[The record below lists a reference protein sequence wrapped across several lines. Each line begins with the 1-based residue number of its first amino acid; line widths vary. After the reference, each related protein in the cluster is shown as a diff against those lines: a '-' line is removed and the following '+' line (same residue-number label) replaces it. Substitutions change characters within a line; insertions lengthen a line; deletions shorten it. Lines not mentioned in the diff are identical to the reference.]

1 MIMHCYRISTF
12 QPIARKLAQIAA
24 LGVALS
30 MIQATLAPSAHAAD
44 NKAPTSAAGVI
55 VGTVTNK
62 ATGNGLIGAKVEI
75 TALNLSAFVDNTG
88 RYLLNAP
95 AGTHELLVT
104 YTGLDSQTIPVVVSS
119 GQPAVRD
126 FVLTSSVMMLD
137 AFKVAS
143 IKEGLS
149 SAMTQQRNAD
159 NLKNVASMDSLSDL
173 PNMNATELAI
183 RLPGVTFANPG
194 DEVVEVISV
203 RGMGAGMTSITIDGG
218 GMSSFSAQNRNTRM
232 TAFTGNMFESLE
244 LTKGQTPDR
253 SVDSLGGGVNFKTKS
268 PLNQAEKRR
277 VSYSFTA
284 RQAPWFTEQV
294 PLREQR
300 RTHALFNGSY
310 IEKFAI
316 FGSDTENLAVSVN
329 AFYSEN
335 AFGFFRTNRDYQQ
348 TNAQPAFV
356 WDYRTQDNYNNRKQR
371 SLSTKWDYRLSRNSL
386 IKLNLIYNDAP
397 EPMRRQYQTRAYAG
411 SQTTVP
417 NATSTGVVPGWTDRI
432 TTVRAVPTA
441 ATATSSTT
449 APALIDETSNLIN
462 REQRLRHMDF
472 GGEHRLG
479 ELEAD
484 WGVLWSRTRYRYLGA
499 EGQLISRLGN
509 VPFIGPNGGA
519 GSATNNIV
527 GPNGETGVGWILDRT
542 QSDLYPRFIQ
552 NGGLD
557 FTNPNNYRPAVNGL
571 STQSGNLDIDF
582 IREARANLKYLLPI
596 NAFTA
601 YLKTGASIRDHNVEL
616 FRVNRRWSYIGTAAL
631 PYDPSI
637 LMWDTV
643 KTGRKIPQWEAAQFF
658 QNGQPTNQALWQEDK
673 YYYENNRRTASN
685 KVNETITGY
694 YIMAQGKIG
703 QNGFLFGVRR
713 ETTDTTGESRRR
725 ARVLT
730 TTAQQLADPAGAAE
744 LDSIA
749 YKNDGTYSQNFP
761 SVHLWRDLTP
771 NLKARASWTTG
782 FARPTLA
789 NNVAALSFSDTAQT
803 VTFGNPDLKP
813 TKAKNWDFSLEY
825 YFNPSGSLTVGWFHK
840 RLDDL
845 IVSNFN
851 VGTVAPGT
859 DNGYQGEFVGYQII
873 SSANAGT
880 AYTQGWEFSYIQQ
893 LRFLPGPLKG
903 LTLNANLSQITAH
916 GDYGIVG
923 AYIKDKDVNGF
934 IPRTMNVSL
943 SWNYK
948 KYGASVSY
956 NYTGE
961 NIRAA
966 YNLAAPSRNQYLQ
979 ARELVNANIRYS
991 IRPSL
996 TLNFGVQNVF
1006 NEPQIYYRSVRDQLE
1021 TFLVNGTTITAGIEG
1036 RF

>member
-1 MIMHCYRISTF
+1 MIMQSYRMSSISAFVRISV
-12 QPIARKLAQIAA
+12 KIAA

-30 MIQATLAPSAHAAD
+30 LVQTSLAPSAHAAD
-44 NKAPTSAAGVI
+44 TKAPASAAGVI

-104 YTGLDSQTIPVVVSS
+104 YTGLDSQTVPVVVSA

-126 FVLTSSVMMLD
+126 FILTSSVMMLD

-277 VSYSFTA
+277 ISYSFTA

-348 TNAQPAFV
+348 TNAQPAYV

-386 IKLNLIYNDAP
+386 LKLNLIYNDAP

-441 ATATSSTT
+441 ATATSATT

-462 REQRLRHMDF
+462 RDQRLRHMDF
-472 GGEHRLG
+472 GGEHRFG
-479 ELEAD
+479 PLEAD
-484 WGVLWSRTRYRYLGA
+484 WGGLWSRTRYRYLGA

-509 VPFIGPNGGA
+509 VPFIGPKGGV

-557 FTNPNNYRPAVNGL
+557 FTNPNYYRPAVNGL

-582 IREARANLKYLLPI
+582 IREARANLKYLIPI

-616 FRVNRRWSYIGTAAL
+616 FRVNRRWSYLGTAAL
-631 PYDPSI
+631 PSDPSI

-643 KTGRKIPQWEAAQFF
+643 KTGRKIPQWEAAQFI
-658 QNGQPTNQALWQEDK
+658 QNGQPTNPALWQEDK

-713 ETTDTTGESRRR
+713 ETTDTTGEGRRR

-730 TTAQQLADPAGAAE
+730 TTAQQLADPVGSAE
-744 LDSIA
+744 IDSIA

-761 SVHLWRDLTP
+761 SIHLWRDITP

-991 IRPSL
+991 LRPSL

-1006 NEPQIYYRSVRDQLE
+1006 NEPQIYYRGVRDQLE

>member
-1 MIMHCYRISTF
+1 MIVHCYRISTF
-12 QPIARKLAQIAA
+12 QPIARKLAKIAVLGAA
-24 LGVALS
+24 LT
-30 MIQATLAPSAHAAD
+30 MIQACLAPSAHAAE

-616 FRVNRRWSYIGTAAL
+616 FRVNRPWSYIGT
-631 PYDPSI
+631 
-637 LMWDTV
+637 
-643 KTGRKIPQWEAAQFF
+643 
-658 QNGQPTNQALWQEDK
+658 
-673 YYYENNRRTASN
+673 
-685 KVNETITGY
+685 
-694 YIMAQGKIG
+694 
-703 QNGFLFGVRR
+703 
-713 ETTDTTGESRRR
+713 
-725 ARVLT
+725 
-730 TTAQQLADPAGAAE
+730 PA
-744 LDSIA
+744 
-749 YKNDGTYSQNFP
+749 
-761 SVHLWRDLTP
+761 
-771 NLKARASWTTG
+771 
-782 FARPTLA
+782 
-789 NNVAALSFSDTAQT
+789 
-803 VTFGNPDLKP
+803 
-813 TKAKNWDFSLEY
+813 
-825 YFNPSGSLTVGWFHK
+825 
-840 RLDDL
+840 
-845 IVSNFN
+845 
-851 VGTVAPGT
+851 
-859 DNGYQGEFVGYQII
+859 
-873 SSANAGT
+873 
-880 AYTQGWEFSYIQQ
+880 
-893 LRFLPGPLKG
+893 
-903 LTLNANLSQITAH
+903 
-916 GDYGIVG
+916 
-923 AYIKDKDVNGF
+923 
-934 IPRTMNVSL
+934 
-943 SWNYK
+943 
-948 KYGASVSY
+948 
-956 NYTGE
+956 
-961 NIRAA
+961 
-966 YNLAAPSRNQYLQ
+966 
-979 ARELVNANIRYS
+979 
-991 IRPSL
+991 
-996 TLNFGVQNVF
+996 
-1006 NEPQIYYRSVRDQLE
+1006 
-1021 TFLVNGTTITAGIEG
+1021 
-1036 RF
+1036 